1 MVSSALNRLAPI
13 DFTRYIDRLTER
25 FTGREWLFEQID
37 RWLQQGNEQFYLL
50 TGEPGVGKSAIAAKL
65 TQIRSDIAAY
75 HFCRAGDVETVR
87 PGRVLRSLAAQL
99 GKTLPHY
106 GEALAKTIDPI
117 HLRIDV
123 NINIESLSNSQVT
136 GIYIENLKESDPR
149 DELEILLR
157 APLAA
162 LPDLYAEHNEPLPT
176 LKILLIDSLDEAVTT
191 TGRDNMA
198 TLLAALSQADG
209 LPSWIRFILTARP
222 DLRVLQQ
229 FELMKLYKLEE
240 LLAQNLE
247 DIERYAQG
255 RVQELVVQPES
266 EFQARL
272 EQAQLSAETLVREVK
287 DLSKGNFLYTRLLMD
302 GIGTGELSLKNLSIL
317 PKTLNEVYQRFL
329 RHRCPFRKWSD
340 RYQSILGTL
349 TVTQEAVTQERLVKF
364 TGVDSKQVQDAL
376 GILQQFLDEAE
387 DEQGQKLYTI
397 FHQSLREYLLDRKH
411 NHDFWCDAK
420 EQHDIIIGCFEKE
433 SESWQELRQIDR
445 YGLRY
450 LAQHLVQGARAEEL
464 HKLLSQEKDGR
475 NAWFDA
481 KDDIA
486 ETAGFLADVNL
497 AWSQADEAYDREPG
511 KSIGLQ
517 CRYALI
523 KTSVIKLASNV
534 SDSLLIALV
543 KNKVWTERKGLS
555 YIKQIPIPAK
565 RFEALMILVPHLV
578 DKSLQQEGWQEA
590 LNAASS
596 IRDPNY
602 SKQEYALRELFPNL
616 SESLKQDAW
625 KIVLQIADDYNR
637 ALTIAKIIPHL
648 SETLRLEAFAAS
660 LKFGN
665 RFLVFETLAS
675 HLLEPQRIK
684 LWEETVKLGQAK
696 NRYSQVLGFEKV
708 LELGVIEV
716 GIPSTQVLVATH
728 LPQSAVSQAWQILF
742 AASEEQQV
750 AGLTALVPYLPKQ
763 LKQEALTIALN
774 IQDEELRIWSLRNL
788 ALCLEEPEQLQ
799 AWQEILRQAPVSTFA
814 EPRKKLKLLLEIAL
828 HVPKSLQQQAWQETI
843 NAGFLELDD
852 QLQIFDSVYLISY
865 LPEIWK
871 SVVLKAVLSISNH
884 SGSKRDAL
892 FNLVPFLPETLRQ
905 QALDR
910 ALTISAKQV
919 MTDEVQDS
927 LNVFTA
933 RLPDFL
939 KQKSLHIA
947 ASALGSYISSSY
959 EHETVNKLC
968 ELAEYLPNSLKQ
980 KVLND
985 VLNLKHE
992 DKQSV
997 LLQMLLPH
1005 LTEPQQ
1011 QQVLKTA
1018 LKYRNI
1024 KEKAWLLHA
1033 VLTFLSESQRQET
1046 LTIVLKLALKL
1057 DSEVERVKLL
1067 DALIPALSE
1076 SAKQEVLNAAFSIK
1090 DGEERLKLL
1099 FKLFY
1104 HLAESD
1110 KQKLLQAI
1118 QDIKDEKR
1126 RSQGLRQ
1133 LMPDLSEAL
1142 KQEILRIAGTI
1153 RDEVEQV
1160 ECLHTLSKHLSETM
1174 RQDVL
1179 NMALKT
1185 ASAINK
1191 AQVRSQILETI
1202 AHDLPA
1208 PLKQQTL
1215 RAALDAALAIEDR
1228 AQQKII
1234 TYTLTNY
1241 FASSVVQNTLKTATS
1256 TVSFFQGRGQKRS
1269 DLLRELQSF
1278 MPKAMQQEALQQ
1290 ALASKTNS
1298 ELADFLLNPVQHL
1311 PESIRLVALK
1321 EYIDSITSNIRTDDD
1336 ILFLGI
1342 IVAQFTLLSSTEL
1355 HQLWV
1360 YAIKNLATFTR
1371 PTFLIC
1377 LNSFT
1382 KIISHL
1388 GGKEAVKATILAVQ
1402 DVGRWWP

>member
-1 MVSSALNRLAPI
+1 MTGTVATQLKAIAFDRDI
-13 DFTRYIDRLTER
+13 ERLTEG
-25 FTGREWLFEQID
+25 FTGRGWVFKEID
-37 RWLQQGNEQFYLL
+37 RWLQQGNERFFIL
-50 TGEPGVGKSAIAAKL
+50 TGEPGIGKSAIAAQL
-65 TQIRSDIAAY
+65 TQTRKDIAAY
-75 HFCRAGDVETVR
+75 HFCIARQISTVE
-87 PGRVLRSLAAQL
+87 PNNVLLSLAAQL
-99 GKTLPHY
+99 IKYFPDY
-106 GEALAKTIDPI
+106 GEAL
-117 HLRIDV
+117 V
-123 NINIESLSNSQVT
+123 NTVKPLFLQVKVEINIENIRDSVVQGVV
-136 GIYIENLKESDPR
+136 IENLHIHYPKQALD
-149 DELEILLR
+149 ILLR
-157 APLAA
+157 QALAA
-162 LPDLYAEHNEPLPT
+162 LPNPPKEPVS
-176 LKILLIDSLDEAVTT
+176 ILIDSLDEAVTYS
-191 TGRDNMA
+191 NENNLV
-198 TLLAALSQADG
+198 TLLSSVDD
-209 LPSWIRFILTARP
+209 LPSWVRFILTSRP
-222 DLRVLQQ
+222 DKQRVLSY
-229 FELMKLYKLEE
+229 F
-240 LLAQNLE
+240 
-247 DIERYAQG
+247 
-255 RVQELVVQPES
+255 
-266 EFQARL
+266 
-272 EQAQLSAETLVREVK
+272 ETLKPYYYHLNELSENNKK
-287 DLSKGNFLYTRLLMD
+287 DIHQYVNTRVLSELIQIQIQRFQVQSEALINQITELSQGNFLYTKVLLD
-302 GIGTGELSLKNLSIL
+302 DIELGGQPIDNLAAL
-317 PKTLNEVYQRFL
+317 PKSLNELYHNFLLRLKAEWEGKYQPIFG
-329 RHRCPFRKWSD
+329 
-340 RYQSILGTL
+340 IL
-349 TVTQEAVTQERLVKF
+349 TVTKAPVTEEELANLLSEQLDETELGQRLRV
-364 TGVDSKQVQDAL
+364 V
-376 GILQQFLDEAE
+376 QQFLDVVQNDYAE
-387 DEQGQKLYTI
+387 NTYTL
-397 FHQSLREYLLDRKH
+397 FHQSLQDYLTD
-411 NHDFWCDAK
+411 K
-420 EQHDIIIGCFEKE
+420 EKSVVFHCSPKDGH
-433 SESWQELRQIDR
+433 RQIIEYCWQYHPRDWRECDR

-450 LAQHLVQGARAEEL
+450 LATHLVDMAALEKPPIKATEYIERL
-464 HKLLSQEKDGR
+464 HKLLASEVDGR

-481 KDDIA
+481 KDQIG
-486 ETAGFLADVNL
+486 ETAGFLADLEL
-497 AWSQADEAYDREPG
+497 AWVQADEVYDREPG

-523 KTSVIKLASNV
+523 KTSVIKLASNI
-534 SDSLLIALV
+534 SNNLLIGLV
-543 KNKVWTERKGLS
+543 KNQVWTEHKGLS
-555 YIKQIPIPAK
+555 YVKQIPIPAK

-763 LKQEALTIALN
+763 LKQEALTFALN

-788 ALCLEEPEQLQ
+788 APCLEEPEQLQ

-968 ELAEYLPNSLKQ
+968 ELAEYLPNSLKE

-992 DKQSV
+992 DKQSAS
-997 LLQMLLPH
+997 LQTLLPH
-1005 LTEPQQ
+1005 LNKLQQ
-1011 QQVLKTA
+1011 QQVLETA

-1033 VLTFLSESQRQET
+1033 VMTFLSESQQQAT
-1046 LTIVLKLALKL
+1046 LPNVLKLALKL

-1067 DALIPALSE
+1067 EALIPALSE

-1090 DGEERLKLL
+1090 DGGERLKLL

-1110 KQKLLQAI
+1110 KQKLLLAI

-1142 KQEILRIAGTI
+1142 KQEALRIAGNI

-1160 ECLHTLSKHLSETM
+1160 ECLHTLSKDLSETM

-1185 ASAINK
+1185 ASTINK
-1191 AQVRSQILETI
+1191 PQVRSQILETI

-1208 PLKQQTL
+1208 SLKQQTL
-1215 RAALDAALAIEDR
+1215 IAALNAALAIEDR
-1228 AQQKII
+1228 VQQKII
-1234 TYTLTNY
+1234 MHTLTNS
-1241 FASSVVQNTLKTATS
+1241 FASSVIQNTLKTATS
-1256 TVSFFQGRGQKRS
+1256 AVSFFQGKGQKRS
-1269 DLLRELQSF
+1269 DILRELQSL
-1278 MPKAMQQEALQQ
+1278 MPKSMQQEALKE
-1290 ALASKTNS
+1290 ALVIKTNS
-1298 ELADFLLNPVQHL
+1298 ELADFLLNPVRHL

-1321 EYIDSITSNIRTDDD
+1321 EYIDSITSNIRTDED
-1336 ILFLGI
+1336 ILIFGI
-1342 IVAQFTLLSSTEL
+1342 VAAQFTLLPSTEL

-1360 YAIKNLATFTR
+1360 YTIKKLAIFSRQN
-1371 PTFLIC
+1371 FLIS
-1377 LNSFT
+1377 LHPFAKTIFN
-1382 KIISHL
+1382 L
-1388 GGKEAVKATILAVQ
+1388 GGKEALEATILAVQ